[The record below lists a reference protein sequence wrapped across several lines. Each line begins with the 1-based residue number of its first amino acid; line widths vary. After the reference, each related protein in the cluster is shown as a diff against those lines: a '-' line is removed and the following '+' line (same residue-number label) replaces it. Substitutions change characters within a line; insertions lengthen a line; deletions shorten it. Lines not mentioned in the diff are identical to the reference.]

1 MYIFPSLALSSSVQ
15 WRFAHQIAE
24 IRWGRNL
31 ARHAECALTKPT
43 ACCLWFLYMSI
54 LKEMQNVYQ
63 YCKWQLTWRN
73 SKIKKFISAWM
84 EPFANSFFVYIQMLI
99 FTQLT
104 DKPLRIFFLFFLA
117 CVVVVRRIREHLNA
131 TSRWHQCISGW
142 FKYLR
147 VWRFQPLEFRTFLH
161 CSLTSASTHSTRDHG
176 STVSSERVQQ
186 CYKTEEYLIWEKV
199 LFISGCLWKQHSS
212 KTFLFSILCPGCG
225 YFQCSD
231 ICIFTKRSC

>member
-1 MYIFPSLALSSSVQ
+1 MYIFPSLALRSSVQ

-73 SKIKKFISAWM
+73 SKINKFISAWM
-84 EPFANSFFVYIQMLI
+84 EPFVNSFFVYIQMLI

-104 DKPLRIFFLFFLA
+104 DKPLRIFFFFCLCCCTSYSRTFECYIQMTPVHQRMVQIFESLEISATWISNIPALFINFSINPFHTRPWFYG
-117 CVVVVRRIREHLNA
+117 VVRKSPAML
-131 TSRWHQCISGW
+131 
-142 FKYLR
+142 
-147 VWRFQPLEFRTFLH
+147 
-161 CSLTSASTHSTRDHG
+161 
-176 STVSSERVQQ
+176 
-186 CYKTEEYLIWEKV
+186 
-199 LFISGCLWKQHSS
+199 
-212 KTFLFSILCPGCG
+212 
-225 YFQCSD
+225 
-231 ICIFTKRSC
+231 